1 MTGAAT
7 KEKCKPGTSW
17 RDEVRKNFRS
27 AWIGVYVIWLR
38 DVTRFWRDTPRRIG
52 AFFQPILYLF
62 LLGTGLQSAFKAF
75 GGSDVKYVLFMFPGI
90 LGMTVLFTAVF
101 SSISIVWDREFGFL
115 KEVLVSPIPRSSVA
129 VGKVIGGATTAL
141 MQGMVLL
148 VLAFLPMF
156 FGFSLS
162 TLYKVLAL
170 LPVIALLAVAM
181 TALGV
186 VVAARMRSFEGF
198 PIIMNFILMPL
209 FFLSGAMFPL
219 QGLPGW
225 MTFLTR
231 INPLT
236 YGVDA
241 LRGICLRGVQI
252 TTATSVTTSPAMINT
267 LGEWQTQ
274 WNIPSGAISDLGTRL
289 QAVSQSSM
297 PTLQVQRYPMWLD
310 LVVILG
316 FTVVLVALAIW
327 QFGKQD

>member
-1 MTGAAT
+1 MSTTASA
-7 KEKCKPGTSW
+7 KCKAETSW
-17 RDEVRKNFRS
+17 RDEARKNFRS
-27 AWIGVYVIWLR
+27 GLLGVYVIWTR

-101 SSISIVWDREFGFL
+101 SAISIVWDREFGFL

-129 VGKVIGGATTAL
+129 VGKVMGGATAAL
-141 MQGMVLL
+141 FQGMVLL
-148 VLAFLPMF
+148 AMAFLPMF
-156 FGFSLS
+156 FGFSLT
-162 TLYKVLAL
+162 TLWKVLAL
-170 LPVIALLAVAM
+170 IPVIGLLAIAM

-186 VVAARMRSFEGF
+186 MVAARMRSFEGF

-241 LRGICLRGVQI
+241 LRGIALHGVAI
-252 TTATSVTTSPAMINT
+252 TSGTSVTASPAMVET
-267 LGEWQTQ
+267 LTEWSVSYGVS
-274 WNIPSGAISDLGTRL
+274 PEALMDLGVRM
-289 QAVSQSSM
+289 QSVAQSAT
-297 PTLQVQRYPMWLD
+297 PSLQVQRYPLWLD
-310 LVVILG
+310 LVVIMG

-327 QFGKQD
+327 QFNKQD